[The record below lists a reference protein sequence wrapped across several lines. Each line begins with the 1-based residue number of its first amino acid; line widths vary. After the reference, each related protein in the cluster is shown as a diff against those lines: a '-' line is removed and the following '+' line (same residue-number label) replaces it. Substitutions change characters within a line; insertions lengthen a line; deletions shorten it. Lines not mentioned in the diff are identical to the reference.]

1 MRCPFCGH
9 EDQKVLDSRP
19 AREGDAIRR
28 RRECLNCGRRFST
41 FEHPELPRL
50 YAVKR
55 DGTRQEFDRD
65 KCMRSL
71 LIACRKRPVPVEKL
85 KAAVERVER
94 DLFEEYETEVPTQAI
109 GGRILQELKQIDPV
123 AYVRFASV
131 YLEFQTLTDFRD
143 ILDSLRNPTSS
154 GNSQID
160 PRTKI
165 PDSAVTEAQPN
176 LNPQG
181 PNAATPRAAE
191 SAIP

>member
-71 LIACRKRPVPVEKL
+71 LVACRKRPVPVEKL

-109 GGRILQELKQIDPV
+109 GGRILQELKEIDPV

-131 YLEFQTLTDFRD
+131 YLEFQNLEDFRQ
-143 ILDSLRNPTSS
+143 ILDSLRNFQPS
-154 GNSQID
+154 GLSPKRKRQPD
-160 PRTKI
+160 L
-165 PDSAVTEAQPN
+165 DSAEEEAP
-176 LNPQG
+176 LK
-181 PNAATPRAAE
+181 R
-191 SAIP
+191 

>member
-1 MRCPFCGH
+1 MHCPFCGH

-28 RRECLNCGRRFST
+28 RRECLSCGRRFST

-143 ILDSLRNPTSS
+143 VLDSLRTSPPS
-154 GNSQID
+154 GKSPID
-160 PRTKI
+160 PRTNL
-165 PDSAVTEAQPN
+165 PDSAVTEVQTNP
-176 LNPQG
+176 NPQG
-181 PNAATPRAAE
+181 PNAEAPRPE
-191 SAIP
+191 SLKA

>member
-41 FEHPELPRL
+41 FELPELPRL

-55 DGTRQEFDRD
+55 DGTRQEFERD
-65 KCMRSL
+65 KVMRSL

-109 GGRILQELKQIDPV
+109 GGRILQELKENEPLPPL
-123 AYVRFASV
+123 RFFSV
-131 YLEFQTLTDFRD
+131 YLEVQNLAEFLDKIRKAQVCTPVTFQYRM
-143 ILDSLRNPTSS
+143 P
-154 GNSQID
+154 
-160 PRTKI
+160 
-165 PDSAVTEAQPN
+165 
-176 LNPQG
+176 
-181 PNAATPRAAE
+181 
-191 SAIP
+191 

>member
-109 GGRILQELKQIDPV
+109 GGRILQELKEIDPV

-131 YLEFQTLTDFRD
+131 YLEFQNLEDFRQ
-143 ILDSLRNPTSS
+143 ILDSMRELQPS
-154 GNSQID
+154 GIS
-160 PRTKI
+160 PKRKRL
-165 PDSAVTEAQPN
+165 PDLDSDQEEAP
-176 LNPQG
+176 LN
-181 PNAATPRAAE
+181 T
-191 SAIP
+191 